1 MIAFIYSSRILFL
14 VLLPL
19 PSTTFVT
26 LNVTHLAGG
35 SSFSSF
41 VHMLRVQRDTNNN
54 NNKRIYSDTCMVYP
68 SLPKTL
74 IEIKKFSRG
83 VRYTSTT
90 VANPFGSLFGPAAA
104 ARSNV

>member
-14 VLLPL
+14 L
-19 PSTTFVT
+19 PSSTFVT

-41 VHMLRVQRDTNNN
+41 VHMLRVQRDTGNNN
-54 NNKRIYSDTCMVYP
+54 NSMVYP

>member
-14 VLLPL
+14 LLLPL

-41 VHMLRVQRDTNNN
+41 VHMLRVQRDTGNNN
-54 NNKRIYSDTCMVYP
+54 NNSMVYP

-83 VRYTSTT
+83 VRYTLTT